1 MSERDGF
8 GDPESLIGVSRS
20 MAALAAASS
29 NWRER
34 DALPGFDGG
43 DPSIFK
49 RWPKDWQLWQF
60 ETETPKEKHGVKLI
74 RQLSGMT
81 RAAADEVPLKD
92 LMSEN
97 GAIDY
102 VLRIDSAFKE
112 LADEGV
118 ILNDQVKGY
127 VIFRQ
132 VFFDEYEAPE
142 DPDYTFLEEDEG
154 TDYVWVGEGDLD
166 QIFEEDDI
174 LEALATYQEGRRALQ
189 AQKTQRHQWSRDG
202 GKGGGGKKGKGQ
214 FGPFRSRNEAG
225 SRRVHIDMLKL
236 RTKCARCG
244 QVGHWAKECTGKP
257 DGYKNKTASESSS
270 GASNARSGFFSVSH
284 QSDAQT
290 FWQPRLADVE
300 KSSFCGKLIFPL
312 PPKLCWAR
320 TVFRVTTITPKAIME
335 QHKRSRMEVDEAAEI
350 RPQVLLRWRK
360 IIKGVLQLLMQLGRI
375 VLNPVGADPPPQA
388 SPGGG
393 YAVGS
398 LPSPL
403 PEWTLAQGPPQQVG
417 PIQLPVMPTVSQ
429 SLHRPTAKQEDY
441 ARQVQACG
449 MFVGQRKCMKP
460 PTKAMEQCEHPTYA
474 LSGGG
479 HAYNQLNAVDYRVN
493 DMESINASKED
504 AGKLQCGKLECDPGV
519 SGKSGVKVIQ
529 ELDSPG
535 SARMTQGSLPSGT
548 PPDVQEKIELEMWKK
563 KLHEQEKELSEKQAS
578 IEQLRQSSEEM
589 AVKTQME
596 GQALLMQQHQA
607 HAAETQQ
614 LRDQLIWLSCVA
626 GPERLEQARTDP
638 NFHQEM
644 VNQAME
650 YKKMFEEQ
658 EEGEKTEPWNA
669 PWCVPI
675 GSASM
680 LNNACVAQL
689 EDWDYEAWE
698 KRISPGYWIVRG
710 NESKFH
716 PGILPGTL
724 PPEGELRAQVLREM
738 PQEDDL
744 IEEAMMT
751 LKKGIRKR
759 LLRAMNKSQAGA
771 PKIAEVYSEPRI
783 TAAQGASD
791 PLTFDLKNGHDFR
804 REGDRRRCFKRLK
817 EEDPDVLVFCPPCGP
832 FSQLQAWNYHH
843 MDTKRAMLILEEGV
857 EHLEFAMRLFA
868 WQVLRG
874 RVAVF
879 EHPWGSRSWN
889 EEAVRYC
896 LSLPGVEVVR
906 RDLCQFGLRVRPEEE
921 LSKKSTGFMT
931 NGPGMKKILS
941 QQCQGGHP
949 HQHLVG
955 GRAKGAERYPEE
967 LCQAIIQGARDDLKM
982 INQSRKEAMYPQFD
996 EEAPMEYTPSEP
1008 PERDLEDDLD
1018 QEIEKVERQ
1027 EEGIRARRLQGAEEV
1042 DDEQEETPAGAKK
1055 KNGMPEASNLSR
1067 SEKDLVK
1074 KLHVNL
1080 GHPSRES
1087 FTRLMKLARARE
1099 DVVSFIQK
1107 EFRCDL
1113 CDRHQPPK
1121 AARPSAMPKF
1131 YEPNKVLG
1139 VDVVHMPGLN
1149 PRESRPV
1156 LNIIDWGTCFQ
1167 VLEPLRDLSS
1177 MSVWQGFQRGWMRI
1191 FGAPEM
1197 VVADQGREFIGE
1209 FSTRCN
1215 ENGIITRVIGARAP
1229 WQNGCTE
1236 RHGGIAKAVLV
1247 KTLEQVS
1254 PRDDEEWEECV
1265 HATQAAK
1272 NRLFNRSGFSPAQRH
1287 LGSNVRIPGS
1297 LASDDRMEASLISG
1311 AAGEEV
1317 RRTLSIKQAAMEA
1330 FIKQTANE
1338 EVQRAVH
1345 ARNRVSKTFL
1355 PGDIV
1360 YVFRKPLPRRG
1371 GGAVTTR
1378 PCWVGPGT
1386 MILAEG
1392 RNAWISMRGELW
1404 KTAMEQVRS
1413 ATPEEEDALGL
1424 LREDDST
1431 AREHTKTSQHGN
1443 CLLEEEMEPPQ
1454 RRARVAEDE
1463 GGTSSRAEPDPGE
1476 SQQRSSSQ
1484 SSSSAEEEPESEE
1497 EKLTPGQV
1505 EDATR
1510 SVIQNEQ
1517 LDGTLP
1523 SARAQE
1529 AYQPIRQR
1537 LENIRWR
1544 PYDAELY
1551 VKNTEEPNEEDEE
1564 NHANDYWILDAQSKK
1579 LIRRHMNY
1587 RTQAF
1592 KPYEKECPLK
1602 LKNLTSHRKTIKIFE
1617 EGTQVQKGNWR
1628 EMKKDEESPGPPRS
1642 WTGYTEFLLKPG
1654 VNLEEIESKVLMV
1667 KKGSDEVDE
1676 KSITEEEWPKW
1687 RVADGDEWTKVLN
1700 TGAVKLLSPE
1710 ESLEVEDQL
1719 RKAKKSSRILPSRI
1733 VRRWKPADQPG
1744 EAPTRKSRWCI
1755 RGDKDP
1761 DLLNLSRYAP
1771 TVTTAVISVA
1781 LQVAANKG
1789 FKTYVGDLRNAFM
1802 QSDSLVR
1809 EEGRLFCRQP
1819 RGGLPN
1825 MVPGQLIEILAGAYG
1840 LGDAPAHWRKS
1851 LKKVLLQIG
1860 YIQSEMDPCSFKY
1873 VGEDGGLHGIIIVEV
1888 DDLLCFGDEKH
1899 DQKLEELRS
1908 RFSFGKFVDLASQPE
1923 GASFNGRRIRARPN
1937 GGYIID
1943 MLKYVNERLEEVP
1956 LEKGRKK
1963 EEMANEEEVAL
1974 TRAAVGSLT
1983 WAAKEG
1989 RPDGA
1994 AGASLVAG
2002 CLNQLKIQDIQD
2014 LNKIIK
2020 EMKKHADLS
2029 IQIQP
2034 IKEERMCFGVITDA
2048 SWANASGG
2056 SSQGGFVV
2064 ICYDE
2069 DLIIKGCAP
2078 GNLLF
2083 WRSGKMHRVVN
2094 STLAAEAQSLARGLQ
2109 ELAWATTVYNEMTT
2123 AGFELKEWDRAVR
2136 ERRLHALS
2144 HDEMCDTLKRGLCLV
2159 DAKSLFDHL
2168 VKSTVGTADDRRTAI
2183 EMQIIRQLMCETG
2196 TTIKWISHQ
2205 QMIVDCLTKRFGN
2218 PDPLYKFLSSGFL
2231 DFRNCGQ
2238 LKLVGICEWLHSE

>member
-1 MSERDGF
+1 MLGTNRVPSDHHHPQSDHGAAQAQPHGSRRSC
-8 GDPESLIGVSRS
+8 GDPPAGAPPVAQDHQGGSSTADAVGPYCAQPSRRGSTASGLARRWLCRWLIAVSFAGVDASSGTSTAGGAHSTSGDAHSVPVLAQAYGKARRLCTPSPSVWNVCGSTEVHEATHQSYGAVRTSHLCSQRGGKYCAERGLVSRVSRS
-20 MAALAAASS
+20 VEGSL
-29 NWRER
+29 NDPGHER
-34 DALPGFDGG
+34 KQG
-43 DPSIFK
+43 
-49 RWPKDWQLWQF
+49 QLL
-60 ETETPKEKHGVKLI
+60 HY
-74 RQLSGMT
+74 
-81 RAAADEVPLKD
+81 
-92 LMSEN
+92 
-97 GAIDY
+97 DY
-102 VLRIDSAFKE
+102 P
-112 LADEGV
+112 LAD
-118 ILNDQVKGY
+118 DT
-127 VIFRQ
+127 
-132 VFFDEYEAPE
+132 APE
-142 DPDYTFLEEDEG
+142 Y
-154 TDYVWVGEGDLD
+154 D
-166 QIFEEDDI
+166 Q
-174 LEALATYQEGRRALQ
+174 
-189 AQKTQRHQWSRDG
+189 
-202 GKGGGGKKGKGQ
+202 
-214 FGPFRSRNEAG
+214 
-225 SRRVHIDMLKL
+225 
-236 RTKCARCG
+236 
-244 QVGHWAKECTGKP
+244 
-257 DGYKNKTASESSS
+257 
-270 GASNARSGFFSVSH
+270 
-284 QSDAQT
+284 
-290 FWQPRLADVE
+290 
-300 KSSFCGKLIFPL
+300 
-312 PPKLCWAR
+312 
-320 TVFRVTTITPKAIME
+320 
-335 QHKRSRMEVDEAAEI
+335 
-350 RPQVLLRWRK
+350 
-360 IIKGVLQLLMQLGRI
+360 
-375 VLNPVGADPPPQA
+375 
-388 SPGGG
+388 
-393 YAVGS
+393 
-398 LPSPL
+398 
-403 PEWTLAQGPPQQVG
+403 
-417 PIQLPVMPTVSQ
+417 
-429 SLHRPTAKQEDY
+429 
-441 ARQVQACG
+441 
-449 MFVGQRKCMKP
+449 
-460 PTKAMEQCEHPTYA
+460 
-474 LSGGG
+474 GG

-519 SGKSGVKVIQ
+519 SGKSGVPRITGSQSKGHEMLMPTSSSKTHGEETRTHTRETLLQLPPSHMPVLRVGSHRGEGDPRTRQSRQCEDDAGLSSIRNSARRPGEDRVGDVEEEAARAGEGAQ
-529 ELDSPG
+529 RETSQHRATEAEQRRDGCEDPDGRPSAFDAAAPSSCRRDTTAEG
-535 SARMTQGSLPSGT
+535 SADLAVLCGRTREIGAGT
-548 PPDVQEKIELEMWKK
+548 NRSKFSSRDGEPGHGVQEDVRGARCGAN
-563 KLHEQEKELSEKQAS
+563 QLSS
-578 IEQLRQSSEEM
+578 
-589 AVKTQME
+589 
-596 GQALLMQQHQA
+596 
-607 HAAETQQ
+607 
-614 LRDQLIWLSCVA
+614 
-626 GPERLEQARTDP
+626 
-638 NFHQEM
+638 
-644 VNQAME
+644 
-650 YKKMFEEQ
+650 

-1424 LREDDST
+1424 LREEFHELREAMKRQHSKRAYKDIST
-1431 AREHTKTSQHGN
+1431 WELPFRGRNGTTST
-1443 CLLEEEMEPPQ
+1443 PS
-1454 RRARVAEDE
+1454 
-1463 GGTSSRAEPDPGE
+1463 SSR
-1476 SQQRSSSQ
+1476 
-1484 SSSSAEEEPESEE
+1484 
-1497 EKLTPGQV
+1497 
-1505 EDATR
+1505 
-1510 SVIQNEQ
+1510 
-1517 LDGTLP
+1517 
-1523 SARAQE
+1523 
-1529 AYQPIRQR
+1529 
-1537 LENIRWR
+1537 
-1544 PYDAELY
+1544 
-1551 VKNTEEPNEEDEE
+1551 
-1564 NHANDYWILDAQSKK
+1564 
-1579 LIRRHMNY
+1579 
-1587 RTQAF
+1587 
-1592 KPYEKECPLK
+1592 
-1602 LKNLTSHRKTIKIFE
+1602 
-1617 EGTQVQKGNWR
+1617 
-1628 EMKKDEESPGPPRS
+1628 
-1642 WTGYTEFLLKPG
+1642 
-1654 VNLEEIESKVLMV
+1654 
-1667 KKGSDEVDE
+1667 
-1676 KSITEEEWPKW
+1676 
-1687 RVADGDEWTKVLN
+1687 
-1700 TGAVKLLSPE
+1700 
-1710 ESLEVEDQL
+1710 
-1719 RKAKKSSRILPSRI
+1719 
-1733 VRRWKPADQPG
+1733 
-1744 EAPTRKSRWCI
+1744 
-1755 RGDKDP
+1755 
-1761 DLLNLSRYAP
+1761 
-1771 TVTTAVISVA
+1771 
-1781 LQVAANKG
+1781 
-1789 FKTYVGDLRNAFM
+1789 
-1802 QSDSLVR
+1802 
-1809 EEGRLFCRQP
+1809 GR
-1819 RGGLPN
+1819 
-1825 MVPGQLIEILAGAYG
+1825 
-1840 LGDAPAHWRKS
+1840 
-1851 LKKVLLQIG
+1851 
-1860 YIQSEMDPCSFKY
+1860 
-1873 VGEDGGLHGIIIVEV
+1873 
-1888 DDLLCFGDEKH
+1888 
-1899 DQKLEELRS
+1899 
-1908 RFSFGKFVDLASQPE
+1908 
-1923 GASFNGRRIRARPN
+1923 
-1937 GGYIID
+1937 
-1943 MLKYVNERLEEVP
+1943 
-1956 LEKGRKK
+1956 
-1963 EEMANEEEVAL
+1963 
-1974 TRAAVGSLT
+1974 
-1983 WAAKEG
+1983 
-1989 RPDGA
+1989 
-1994 AGASLVAG
+1994 
-2002 CLNQLKIQDIQD
+2002 
-2014 LNKIIK
+2014 
-2020 EMKKHADLS
+2020 
-2029 IQIQP
+2029 
-2034 IKEERMCFGVITDA
+2034 
-2048 SWANASGG
+2048 
-2056 SSQGGFVV
+2056 
-2064 ICYDE
+2064 
-2069 DLIIKGCAP
+2069 
-2078 GNLLF
+2078 
-2083 WRSGKMHRVVN
+2083 
-2094 STLAAEAQSLARGLQ
+2094 
-2109 ELAWATTVYNEMTT
+2109 
-2123 AGFELKEWDRAVR
+2123 
-2136 ERRLHALS
+2136 
-2144 HDEMCDTLKRGLCLV
+2144 
-2159 DAKSLFDHL
+2159 
-2168 VKSTVGTADDRRTAI
+2168 
-2183 EMQIIRQLMCETG
+2183 
-2196 TTIKWISHQ
+2196 
-2205 QMIVDCLTKRFGN
+2205 
-2218 PDPLYKFLSSGFL
+2218 
-2231 DFRNCGQ
+2231 
-2238 LKLVGICEWLHSE
+2238 